1 MTVNRT
7 IVGFLGKLII
17 LVGLS
22 MCVPLGMSIYDH
34 EHLQKVY
41 LIAIAIT
48 LLSGAS
54 CVLVGYRHRSL
65 MRIRDGFLL
74 VTYVHHFLGHCQ
86 CR

>member
-1 MTVNRT
+1 
-7 IVGFLGKLII
+7 
-17 LVGLS
+17 

-54 CVLVGYRHRSL
+54 LCIGW
-65 MRIRDGFLL
+65 I
-74 VTYVHHFLGHCQ
+74 
-86 CR
+86 